1 MAKTKT
7 CQHVSL
13 GVLEYSKSPTCEP
26 SNCELSK
33 MCTSVPLMSG
43 LSETAACPPSP
54 MADEPPTL
62 PPLSPLPPPV
72 SNSSWLFIQC
82 QPLNASYFNCTTV
95 LFKVLDYKIKNVFY
109 TFCFCLRVICVTSI
123 TVQYYIADCVSW
135 VHRLTL
141 LDLRTIWTYKHT
153 LEMELIYM

>member
-33 MCTSVPLMSG
+33 MCTCVPSMSG

-54 MADEPPTL
+54 MADDPPTL
-62 PPLSPLPPPV
+62 PPLPPLPPPV
-72 SNSSWLFIQC
+72 S
-82 QPLNASYFNCTTV
+82 
-95 LFKVLDYKIKNVFY
+95 
-109 TFCFCLRVICVTSI
+109 
-123 TVQYYIADCVSW
+123 
-135 VHRLTL
+135 
-141 LDLRTIWTYKHT
+141 
-153 LEMELIYM
+153 